1 MDEKPYSLRRWIMI
15 GVPVLAT
22 IAITAAECVHMFY
35 KVGWHLLFG
44 ALLIVLGIQTVCY
57 ISMFWIRRSY
67 VTTRR
72 ISILGLVL
80 SGACLLGVVLTLD
93 YYLLHWKIVSTNRL
107 GQDGVQIPIYTA
119 VVVVLLSLWQR
130 HYPATGTKDT
140 SR

>member
-1 MDEKPYSLRRWIMI
+1 
-15 GVPVLAT
+15 
-22 IAITAAECVHMFY
+22 MFY
-35 KVGWHLLFG
+35 KVGWRQLFG

-80 SGACLLGVVLTLD
+80 SGVCLLGVVLTLD

-119 VVVVLLSLWQR
+119 VVVILLSLWQR
-130 HYPATGTKDT
+130 RYPAKGTKDT
-140 SR
+140 GR